1 MCPGCLSRISEDPA
15 GTAGTLCFDGTLPY
29 QQLAVQMTTLTKI
42 LAALN
47 LLGAVISIALLAATF
62 FAQGFI
68 IREARQFAL
77 GKTRAY
83 LEPAIPKAEKILGNP
98 LVMKALPKSVEEKIE
113 SEIADYR
120 ESPEKWLLE
129 LAEGTRNRA
138 GKFDFPEIKNPLA
151 RKALDSLTQR
161 VAGARDYFKSSFA
174 NLILDLRIFA
184 TIHLVVFLV
193 AAGLCFLA
201 RTPRLR
207 FWLCVWSS
215 LLLVTTLLSA
225 SLYLGQSWL
234 WVILTNRYQ
243 GWAYGST
250 HLLITGYFVCRFL
263 PEIWFQRR
271 IESSK

>member
-1 MCPGCLSRISEDPA
+1 MD
-15 GTAGTLCFDGTLPY
+15 
-29 QQLAVQMTTLTKI
+29 
-42 LAALN
+42 
-47 LLGAVISIALLAATF
+47 
-62 FAQGFI
+62 
-68 IREARQFAL
+68 
-77 GKTRAY
+77 
-83 LEPAIPKAEKILGNP
+83 
-98 LVMKALPKSVEEKIE
+98 
-113 SEIADYR
+113 
-120 ESPEKWLLE
+120 

-138 GKFDFPEIKNPLA
+138 GEFDFPEIKNPLA

-161 VAGARDYFKSSFA
+161 VARALDYFKSSLA
-174 NLILDLRIFA
+174 NRILDLRIFT

-263 PEIWFQRR
+263 AKIWFQRR